1 MRTKLSKSEIADLR
15 EWANEAWES
24 ELHDA
29 LEGLFEDFCRWA
41 DDGYSS
47 SELSERIHEFH
58 DGISRE
64 LYKRYTGLSPHVA
77 VARAIAVG
85 VIDES
90 TLSSSLQEKLADEIE
105 AQRRINDAD

>member
-1 MRTKLSKSEIADLR
+1 MPTKLSNSEIAALR
-15 EWANEAWES
+15 EWANEAREL
-24 ELHDA
+24 ELHNA
-29 LEGLFEDFCRWA
+29 LEGLFEDFGRWA

-58 DGISRE
+58 NGISRE
-64 LYKRYTGLSPHVA
+64 LYKRYISLPPHVA

-90 TLSSSLQEKLADEIE
+90 VLPPSLQEKLADEIE